1 MRRRAE
7 TPGREF
13 KEQVY
18 AQFARVGR
26 ALSSP
31 ARLELLDLLV
41 QAPRTVDALAQAAHL
56 SLANCSQHLH
66 VLRGAGLVES
76 RKSGLHVT
84 YRLASPEV
92 GELYRG
98 LRGVAQARL
107 ADLDHATRDF
117 FDERE
122 ALQPVRRAEVLSR
135 AKKGEIV
142 LLDVRPQEEYDAE
155 HLKGAV
161 SIPVAEL
168 RRRLDE
174 LPRRKD
180 IVAYCRGP
188 YCVFAVD
195 AVRLLRS
202 RGFRAFPLEDGVLEW
217 RAAGSPL
224 ESSPRE
230 AVS

>member
-1 MRRRAE
+1 MSRHQSA
-7 TPGREF
+7 PGREF

-18 AQFARVGR
+18 AQFARVGQ

-31 ARLELLDLLV
+31 ARLELLDLIV
-41 QAPRTVDALAQAAHL
+41 QAPRTVETLARAAHL
-56 SLANCSQHLH
+56 SVANCSQHLH
-66 VLRGAGLVES
+66 VLRDAGLVES
-76 RKSGLHVT
+76 RKNGLHVT
-84 YRLASPEV
+84 YRLSSAEV

-107 ADLDHATRDF
+107 ADLDHVTREF

-122 ALQPVRRAEVLSR
+122 SLQPIRRAEVLSR
-135 AKKGEIV
+135 ARKGEIV

-168 RRRLDE
+168 GRRLHE
-174 LPRRKD
+174 LPKKKD

-217 RAAGSPL
+217 RAGGSPL
-224 ESSPRE
+224 ESNSRE
-230 AVS
+230 AIS